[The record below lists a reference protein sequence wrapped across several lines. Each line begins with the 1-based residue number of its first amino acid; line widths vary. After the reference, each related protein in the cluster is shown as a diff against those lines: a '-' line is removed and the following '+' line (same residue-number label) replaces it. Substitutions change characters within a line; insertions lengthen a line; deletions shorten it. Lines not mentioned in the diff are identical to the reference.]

1 MGREELWCEV
11 LWRREGRHGWLASEG
26 WKPDKLSQETADR
39 AQTIH
44 NWRET
49 KELFF
54 SWLRRLDIWYH
65 KNLWNVTLSRQG
77 QASYSKNPLSWVIA
91 YFQKWLWWAN
101 PVSGDI
107 YFKPKTSHVASN
119 VYRNVNVCWSE
130 KLDICKKASALVINN
145 ANLKVQL
152 NFESQVVS
160 LKNCQNEVLCRL
172 SEVYPVHVQLS
183 LLCKWSDSNIVS

>member
-1 MGREELWCEV
+1 MWCVVTE
-11 LWRREGRHGWLASEG
+11 RRQTWLAGFRGVKARQTLSRISRPG
-26 WKPDKLSQETADR
+26 PD
-39 AQTIH
+39 H
-44 NWRET
+44 HWREN
-49 KELFF
+49 KGNIF